1 MTRDEIR
8 QKLFEVSDDN
18 FEAFALEIFQY
29 QFSHNEIYREYC
41 NLLREDAR
49 NIRKI
54 NDIPF
59 LPIEFF
65 KTHRIVTGDISTQKI
80 FTSSG
85 TTSEKTSRHF
95 VSDLKLYEESFLRT
109 FKFFFGEPNLS
120 CILALLPSY
129 LERSDSSLVFMVE
142 GLMNASRHQ
151 SNGFYLYNHDELHK
165 KLLELDASKQKTIL
179 IGVTFA
185 LLDFTEKFS
194 LPLHNTIILET
205 GGMKGRREEIT
216 REELHTTLKNSF
228 HTEKI
233 WSEYGMT
240 ELLSQ
245 AYSSDGGNFHALP
258 WMKILIRDVND
269 PLRLIEENSTGA
281 INIIDLAN
289 LDSCSFI
296 ATDDLGKMNNDGS
309 FEVMGRMD
317 YSDVRGCN
325 LMWEEKIVGS
335 RQ

>member
-1 MTRDEIR
+1 MTREEIR
-8 QKLFEVSDDN
+8 RKIFDADEEN
-18 FEAFALEIFQY
+18 FEALALEIFQH
-29 QFSHNEIYREYC
+29 QISHNEIYREYC
-41 NLLREDAR
+41 SLLREDASKIQ
-49 NIRKI
+49 NIS
-54 NDIPF
+54 DIPF

-65 KTHRIVTGDISTQKI
+65 KTHRVVTGDISPQRI

-85 TTSEKTSRHF
+85 TTSEKASRHF

-109 FKFFFGEPNLS
+109 FKLFFGEPDLF

-129 LERSDSSLVFMVE
+129 LERSGSSLVFMVE
-142 GLMNASRHQ
+142 GLMNASGHQ
-151 SNGFYLYNHDELHK
+151 SNGFYLYNQEELHK
-165 KLLELDASKQKTIL
+165 KLLELETNKQRTIL
-179 IGVTFA
+179 AGVTFA
-185 LLDFTEKFS
+185 LLDFAEKFP

-228 HTEKI
+228 HTKKI
-233 WSEYGMT
+233 YSEYGMT

-245 AYSSDGGNFHALP
+245 AYSPGDGKFLTPP
-258 WMKILIRDVND
+258 WMKVLIRDVND
-269 PLRLIEENSTGA
+269 PLQVAEENATGA
-281 INIIDLAN
+281 INIIDFAN

-296 ATDDLGKMNNDGS
+296 ATDDVGKMNDDGT

-317 YSDVRGCN
+317 HSDVRGCN
-325 LMWEEKIVGS
+325 LMWEEKIS